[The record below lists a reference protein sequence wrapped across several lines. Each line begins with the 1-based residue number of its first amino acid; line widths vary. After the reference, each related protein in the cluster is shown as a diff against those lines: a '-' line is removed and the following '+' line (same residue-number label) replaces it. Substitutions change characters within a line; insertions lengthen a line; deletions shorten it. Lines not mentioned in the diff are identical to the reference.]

1 MTLKEKL
8 QSIRDL
14 LDVQTFESDTD
25 AVANHAQELA
35 AMIGLSAE
43 CKAEARKRV
52 EESRLIALRAIVGD
66 KKITPSVM
74 LKMADGAIADEL
86 RVFEYADRLNAGLTH
101 KMDLLRS
108 VISLRKTELENSR
121 FQN

>member
-1 MTLKEKL
+1 MNLKDKL
-8 QSIRDL
+8 QSIREL
-14 LDVQTFESDTD
+14 IDVETFEADVD
-25 AVANHAQELA
+25 AVSRHAQELA
-35 AMIGLSAE
+35 AMLGLSAE
-43 CKAEARKRV
+43 CKAEARRKV
-52 EESRLIALRAIVGD
+52 EESRLIALRAIIGD

-74 LKMADGAIADEL
+74 LKMADGAIAEEL
-86 RVFEYADRLNAGLTH
+86 QIFEYADRLNAGLTH